1 MKMEKR
7 LKVKKGDQVK
17 VIAGEHKGKEGEV
30 LEVNRSNDRIVVQ
43 GVNLVTKHIKPN
55 ATNPQ
60 GGVEETEAGVHIS
73 NVMVI
78 DSKGNATRVGRRRGE
93 NGKLVR
99 FSKKSNEDLK

>member
-78 DSKGNATRVGRRRGE
+78 DSNGNATRVGRRRGE

>member
-1 MKMEKR
+1 MEKR

-17 VIAGEHKGKEGEV
+17 VIVGEHKGKQGEV
-30 LEVNRSNDRIVVQ
+30 LEVNRSNDRVIVE

-60 GGVEETEAGVHIS
+60 GGVEETEAGLHIS
-73 NVMVI
+73 NVMVV
-78 DSKGNATRVGRRRGE
+78 DSKGNSTRVGRRRGD

-99 FSKKSNEDLK
+99 FSKKTNEELK